1 MSNIAEV
8 ARAAGVSVATVSRA
22 LRGISTVNP
31 KTRERVLAAA
41 EELHYVA
48 SPTAASLASGRT
60 KVVGIVTP
68 FMTRWFFATAISA
81 IEKVLREH
89 GFHAL
94 LIDLEADNMLERRD
108 LTNQMLSKRVDG
120 LICINVP
127 LRPDELT
134 LLARLALPV
143 VAIGN
148 PVPGYPLVHIDDAAA
163 VRTAVD
169 HLVDLGHAHIGY
181 VGAVPPQAEH
191 RLVPRARLQ
200 GFRDAMGGHGLS
212 VRESWVVTC
221 DWTAQDAVLRTA
233 PVFAAE
239 PAPTAVLAASDEMA
253 IGVMSVAIAAG
264 LRIPQDLSVV
274 GVDDYYL
281 SDVVRLTT
289 IRQDVTGQG
298 QAAATTLLHTLLAHS
313 DDSPPDLP
321 DGMGEDQ
328 VLTLPTS
335 LVRRGSTGRLRA
347 SAATPPSLLGSPT
360 DR

>member
-1 MSNIAEV
+1 MSTISEV

-22 LRGISTVNP
+22 LRGVSTVNP
-31 KTRERVLAAA
+31 QTRDRVRSVA

-60 KVVGIVTP
+60 RVVGVVTP

-81 IEKVLREH
+81 IEKTLRER
-89 GFHAL
+89 GFHVL
-94 LIDLEADNMLERRD
+94 LIDLEADSMLERRA
-108 LTNQMLSKRVDG
+108 LTNEMLSKRVDG

-127 LRPDELT
+127 IRPEELT
-134 LLARLALPV
+134 LLERLALPV

-148 PVPGYPLVHIDDAAA
+148 PLPGHPLVRIDDAAA

-200 GFRDAMGGHGLS
+200 GFRDAMSGHGLS
-212 VRESWVVTC
+212 VREPWVVTC
-221 DWTAQDAVLRTA
+221 DWSAQDAARRTA
-233 PVFAAE
+233 PMFVSE
-239 PAPTAVLAASDEMA
+239 QAPTAVLAASDEMA
-253 IGVMSVAIAAG
+253 IGVMSVANSAG
-264 LRIPQDLSVV
+264 LRVPQDLSVV

-289 IRQDVTGQG
+289 IRQDVIGLG
-298 QAAATTLLHTLLAHS
+298 QAAATTLLHTLLART
-313 DDSPPDLP
+313 DDPPDLP
-321 DGMGEDQ
+321 DGMTSDH
-328 VLTLPTS
+328 VLTLPTT
-335 LVRRGSTGRLRA
+335 LVRRGTSGQLRT
-347 SAATPPSLLGSPT
+347 SAATPPSFLGSPS